1 VNAVEPR
8 DLSLVVWFD
17 GDCGFCRRVAS
28 WLQTQE
34 TLVPVQLVAAQRA
47 RDAGCPIDL
56 ASLLAQLTVTAS
68 DGAVY
73 RGTNAWIVVLWAL
86 AQLPGARAA
95 LRDAAM
101 AAVGRASVRCDR
113 RHRVVDE
120 TPGRALA

>member
-86 AQLPGARAA
+86 R
-95 LRDAAM
+95 
-101 AAVGRASVRCDR
+101 S
-113 RHRVVDE
+113 H
-120 TPGRALA
+120 RALALRFATPRWRPWAERLFGAIAGIASWTKRRAAR